1 MVRRS
6 PVIHPCAHRV
16 ARVIEYRS
24 PSMPKPALA
33 RLLPHLGRHGR
44 ATRWRRSRGRPRVW
58 AHRGDSAHAPENTML
73 AFDLAR
79 AAGADGIEL
88 DVRFDADH
96 EVVVFHDSELA
107 RLTGLPGR
115 MEELSSTRR
124 AALRIGG
131 ESVPLL
137 AEVLATFD
145 LEIDV
150 EIKSNR
156 VGRMSSL
163 VEATARVIRDSGR
176 VDQVLVSSF
185 DPFALLQLHHHLPD
199 IALAYLC
206 HDEQPFPLRRGW
218 VGRWIGS
225 SLIHP
230 QHTLCTADRLKAWH
244 TAGLPVNAWTIDDR
258 VELERLASIGV
269 DGVFSNDPAYALSV
283 FSALS

>member
-1 MVRRS
+1 
-6 PVIHPCAHRV
+6 
-16 ARVIEYRS
+16 
-24 PSMPKPALA
+24 MPKSVLA
-33 RLLPHLGRHGR
+33 RLLPHLGRLGR

-79 AAGADGIEL
+79 AAGADGVEL
-88 DVRFDADH
+88 DVRFDGDH
-96 EVVVFHDSELA
+96 NVVVYHDSELA
-107 RLTGLPGR
+107 RLTGRPGL
-115 MEELSSTRR
+115 MERLSSTER

-131 ESVPLL
+131 EPVPLL

-150 EIKSNR
+150 EIKSNK
-156 VGRMSSL
+156 VGRIGRL

-176 VDQVLVSSF
+176 ADQVLVSSF
-185 DPFALLQLHHHLPD
+185 DPIALLQLHHHLPD
-199 IALAYLC
+199 VALAYLC

-218 VGRWIGS
+218 VGRWIGA

-230 QHTLCTADRLKAWH
+230 QHTLCTPERVRTWH

-258 VELERLASIGV
+258 DELTRLAALGV
-269 DGVFSNDPAYALSV
+269 DGIFANDPAHAVAVLSEPT
-283 FSALS
+283 